1 MEDLP
6 KDPKTA
12 GLPSKIGGGLA
23 MKNTRI
29 MLIAGLLIGAMLTV
43 PSAHAQMG
51 ISNDGV
57 VFPDGTVQTTAASPE
72 IYAIGETGPA
82 GGFVFHVTDDG
93 LHGLEAAPVDQS
105 IGAAWGCAGTNIV
118 GANAV
123 ALGKGARNTDDI
135 LHGCETAG
143 IAAAAADGYVSPSGY
158 YDWYLP
164 SKDELDK
171 MYTEL
176 DFNGLGGF
184 ASAVYWSSSEF
195 SLASAWGQVFGN
207 GFQAYY
213 SKNFTYRVRA
223 VRAF

>member
-1 MEDLP
+1 
-6 KDPKTA
+6 
-12 GLPSKIGGGLA
+12 

-51 ISNDGV
+51 ISNDGLE
-57 VFPDGTVQTTAASPE
+57 FPDGSVQTTAAVSQAL
-72 IYAIGETGPA
+72 YAIGDTGPA
-82 GGFVFHVTDDG
+82 GGFVFHITDNG

-105 IGAAWGCAGTNIV
+105 FGGTFNIPWGCYGTNIV

-135 LHGCETAG
+135 LHGCETPG
-143 IAAAAADGYVSPSGY
+143 IAAAVADGYVSPSGY

-164 SKDELDK
+164 SKDELNK

-176 DFNGLGGF
+176 HLNGLGGF
-184 ASAVYWSSSEF
+184 TFANYWSSSEVTV
-195 SLASAWGQVFGN
+195 SIAWVQFFLS
-207 GFQAYY
+207 GFQLGNF
-213 SKNFTYRVRA
+213 KNSPERVRA